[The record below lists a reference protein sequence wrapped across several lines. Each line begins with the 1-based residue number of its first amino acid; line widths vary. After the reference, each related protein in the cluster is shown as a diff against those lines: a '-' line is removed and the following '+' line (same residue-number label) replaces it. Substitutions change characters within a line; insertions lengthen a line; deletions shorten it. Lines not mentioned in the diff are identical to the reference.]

1 LNSDELLKLFGVSNQ
16 LAEHDLDRVEKE
28 IGYDLGR
35 GHTSVIEADDDYYP
49 QIESEI
55 RKQAA
60 EMAPHYEV
68 FYSLENTIRRQ
79 IIDTLSAVDKNWWDD
94 PQYQYVQQQIKTEC
108 ENRRKKELDM
118 GLTARSDE
126 YLDYSTFGELSEI
139 IKKNW
144 AHFSQIF
151 TSVKAVERVMGL
163 LNSIRGPIA
172 HCSPLAEDEIARL
185 KLAVKDWFRIQ
196 E

>member
-1 LNSDELLKLFGVSNQ
+1 MNSDELLKLFGISNQ
-16 LAEHDLDRVEKE
+16 LAEHDLDRVEAE
-28 IGYDLGR
+28 IGFDLGR
-35 GHTSVIEADDDYYP
+35 GHTSVVATDDAYYP
-49 QIESEI
+49 QIESAI

-60 EMAPHYEV
+60 DMAPHYEV

-79 IIDTLSAVDKNWWDD
+79 IIDTLNDVDKNWWDD
-94 PQYQYVQQQIKTEC
+94 PQFSYVPQQIKVEC
-108 ENRRKKELDM
+108 ENRRKKEIDM
-118 GLTARSDE
+118 GLTPRSDE

-144 AHFSQIF
+144 THFGQVF
-151 TSVKAVERVMGL
+151 TSIKAVERVMGL

-172 HCSPLAEDEIARL
+172 HCSPLAEDEVARL
-185 KLAVKDWFRIQ
+185 RLAVKDWFRLQ

>member
-1 LNSDELLKLFGVSNQ
+1 MNIDETLKLFGISNQ
-16 LAEHDLDRVEKE
+16 LTEHDLDRVEKE
-28 IGYDLGR
+28 IGFDLGR
-35 GHTSVIEADDDYYP
+35 GHTATIAADDAYYP

-79 IIDTLSAVDKNWWDD
+79 IIDTLTAVNKNWWDD
-94 PQYQYVQQQIKTEC
+94 PNNQYVPSQIKSEC
-108 ENRRKKELDM
+108 ENRRQKEVDM
-118 GLTARSDE
+118 GLTPRSDE

-144 AHFSQIF
+144 SHFGQIF
-151 TSVKAVERVMGL
+151 VSIKAVERVMGL

-185 KLAVKDWFRIQ
+185 RLAVKDWFRIQ

>member
-1 LNSDELLKLFGVSNQ
+1 MSRGDGLKLFGITNQ
-16 LAEHDLDRVEKE
+16 LLEHDLDRVESE
-28 IGYDLGR
+28 LVLDLGR
-35 GHTSVIEADDDYYP
+35 GHTARVAKDNDYYP
-49 QIESEI
+49 QIEADI

-79 IIDTLSAVDKNWWDD
+79 IIDTMTVVDKNWWDV
-94 PQYQYVQQQIKTEC
+94 QYVPQVIKDEC
-108 ENRRKKELDM
+108 EKRRQKEIDL
-118 GLTARSDE
+118 GLTPRSDE
-126 YLDYSTFGELSEI
+126 FLDYSTFGELSEI

-144 AHFSQIF
+144 AHFGQTFS
-151 TSVKAVERVMGL
+151 SVKAVERVMGL

-185 KLAVKDWFRIQ
+185 RLAVKDWFRLQ
-196 E
+196 D